1 MPANPFDSPTR
12 TQLVAGRPGLITFP
26 KFRLKVLDGPE
37 KGRDVVIDRRR
48 ATIGAASGN
57 ELVLSD
63 KSASRIH
70 CEIVVDERGYQ
81 LRDLDSKNGTLLD
94 GVRIIAGYLKAT
106 SVIQL
111 GDTRIQF
118 TPADENAEIPLAAE
132 DRFGKLVGP
141 SLEMRALFAILQK
154 VAPQDVTVL
163 IEGESGTGKE
173 MVAQE
178 IHGHS
183 PRKDEPF
190 VVFDCGAVPEN
201 LMESELFG
209 HVKGAFTGATNDRAG
224 AMQLASGGTLF
235 LDELGELA
243 KELQPKLLRAL
254 ETKEVRPVGGNKPI
268 QCDVRLIAATNRD
281 LQEEVKRG
289 HFREDLYFRLNVVRV
304 RVPPLR
310 RRKED
315 IGALVEHFLRAAAAK
330 NASAPRASVP
340 PDVIALLSNHNWPGN
355 VRELKNFVDR
365 FRVFAPSDAAGAA
378 QLLDPADRSTT
389 SGGAAAGGPS
399 APMRFDMPFK
409 DAKSILVETFE
420 VEYCRR
426 LLEKHGGNVSAA
438 SREAGIHR
446 KYLEELVKK
455 HALK

>member
-1 MPANPFDSPTR
+1 VPANPFDAPTR

-26 KFRLKVLDGPE
+26 KFRLKVVEGPE
-37 KGRDVVIDRRR
+37 KGKDVVIDRRR
-48 ATIGAASGN
+48 ATIGSAGGN
-57 ELVLSD
+57 ELVLTD
-63 KSASRIH
+63 KATSRIH
-70 CEIVVDERGYQ
+70 CEIVVDEKGYQ

-94 GVRIIAGYLKAT
+94 GVRIIAAYLKAT
-106 SVIQL
+106 SVITL
-111 GDTRIQF
+111 GDTKVQF
-118 TPADENAEIPLAAE
+118 TPADENAEIALAAE

-154 VAPQDVTVL
+154 VSPQDVTVL

-178 IHGHS
+178 VHAHS

-209 HVKGAFTGATNDRAG
+209 HVKGAFTGATSDRTG

-235 LDELGELA
+235 LDEIGELG

-254 ETKEVRPVGGNKPI
+254 ETKEVRPVGGSKSI
-268 QCDVRLIAATNRD
+268 QCDVRLVAATNRD

-304 RVPPLR
+304 RVAPLR

-315 IGALVEHFLRAAAAK
+315 IGPLVEHFLRAAAAK
-330 NASAPRASVP
+330 GGVRATVP
-340 PDVIALLSNHNWPGN
+340 PDVIALLANHNWPGN

-378 QLLDPADRSTT
+378 QLLDPSDRTGSA
-389 SGGAAAGGPS
+389 GAAGGPS
-399 APMRFDMPFK
+399 APMRFDIPYK

-426 LLEKHGGNVSAA
+426 LLERHGGNVSAA

>member
-1 MPANPFDSPTR
+1 MPVNPFDAPTQTR
-12 TQLVAGRPGLITFP
+12 LVAGRAGVIVFR
-26 KFRLKVLDGPE
+26 KFRLKVVEGPE
-37 KGRDVVIDRRR
+37 KGKDVVIDRRR
-48 ATIGAASGN
+48 ATIGSAGGN
-57 ELVLSD
+57 ELFLAD
-63 KSASRIH
+63 KSISRIH
-70 CEIVVDERGYQ
+70 CEIVVDEKGYQ
-81 LRDLDSKNGTLLD
+81 LRDLDSKNGTVLD
-94 GVRIIAGYLKAT
+94 GVRVIAAYLKQS
-106 SVIQL
+106 SVITV
-111 GDTRIQF
+111 GDSKIQF
-118 TPADENAEIPLAAE
+118 SPVDENAEIQLAAN

-141 SLEMRALFAILQK
+141 SLEMRAMFAILEK

-178 IHGHS
+178 VHAQS

-190 VVFDCGAVPEN
+190 VIFDCGAVPEN

-209 HVKGAFTGATNDRAG
+209 HVKGAFTGATADRQG
-224 AMQLASGGTLF
+224 AMPMAAGGTLF
-235 LDELGELA
+235 LDEVGELS

-254 ETKEVRPVGGNKPI
+254 ESKEIRPVGGNKTI
-268 QCDVRLIAATNRD
+268 KCDVRLVAATNRD
-281 LQEEVKRG
+281 LAEEVKKG
-289 HFREDLYFRLNVVRV
+289 SFREDLYFRLNVVRV

-315 IGALVEHFLRAAAAK
+315 IPALVDHFLRAAAAK
-330 NASAPRASVP
+330 GATRPPVP
-340 PDVIALLSNHNWPGN
+340 ADVIALLANHNWPGN

-378 QLLDPADRSTT
+378 QLLDADRTGSAG
-389 SGGAAAGGPS
+389 SKGGQLL
-399 APMRFDMPFK
+399 RYDIPFK
-409 DAKSILVETFE
+409 EAKSLLVETFE

-426 LLEKHGGNVSAA
+426 LLERHGGNVSAA

-455 HALK
+455 HSLK

>member
-1 MPANPFDSPTR
+1 MPANPFDAPTR
-12 TQLVAGRPGLITFP
+12 TLLAAGRPGVIVFR
-26 KFRLKVLDGPE
+26 KFRLQVVEGPE
-37 KGRDVVIDRRR
+37 AGKDLVVDRRR
-48 ATIGAASGN
+48 ASIGTASGN
-57 ELVLSD
+57 ELAVSD
-63 KSASRIH
+63 KAVSRIH
-70 CEIVVDERGYQ
+70 CEIVVDEKGYQ
-81 LRDLDSKNGTLLD
+81 LRDLDSKNGTTLD
-94 GVRIIAGYLKAT
+94 GVRIVAAYLKPN
-106 SVIQL
+106 SVVAL
-111 GDTRIQF
+111 GDTRIRF
-118 TPADENAEIPLAAE
+118 SPADENAEIPLAAE
-132 DRFGKLVGP
+132 DSFGTLIGP
-141 SLEMRALFAILQK
+141 SLEMRALFAILAK

-178 IHGHS
+178 IHAFS

-209 HVKGAFTGATNDRAG
+209 HVKGAFTGATADRPG

-235 LDELGELA
+235 LDEIGELG

-254 ETKEVRPVGGNKPI
+254 EAREVRPVGATKSVR
-268 QCDVRLIAATNRD
+268 CDVRVVAATNRD

-289 HFREDLYFRLNVVRV
+289 SFREDLFFRLNVVRV

-315 IGALVEHFLRAAAAK
+315 IPALVEHFLRAAAARG
-330 NASAPRASVP
+330 AQRP
-340 PDVIALLSNHNWPGN
+340 PVAADVLTLLANHSWPGN
-355 VRELKNFVDR
+355 VRELKNFVER
-365 FRVFAPSDAAGAA
+365 FRVFAPADAAGAA
-378 QLLDPADRSTT
+378 QLLDPADRP
-389 SGGAAAGGPS
+389 SGGGGAVPASGPS
-399 APMRFDMPFK
+399 APLRYDLPFK
-409 DAKSILVETFE
+409 DAKAMLVETFE

-426 LLEKHGGNVSAA
+426 ALDRHAGNVSAA
-438 SREAGIHR
+438 AREAGIHR